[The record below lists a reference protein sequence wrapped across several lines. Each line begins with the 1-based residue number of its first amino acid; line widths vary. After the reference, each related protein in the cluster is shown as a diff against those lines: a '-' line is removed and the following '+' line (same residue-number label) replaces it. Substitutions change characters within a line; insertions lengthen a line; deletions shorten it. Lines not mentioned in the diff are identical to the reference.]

1 MEYGLCDVSGMCPSN
16 QVSFIQ
22 PQADI
27 QCEFCEKVIQHWIGE
42 SNYWKTSFEKSKKKF
57 TKYFLHFFTTDTW
70 TANTTEAEFKQV
82 LEALCHKMK
91 PERVQHCLHIVDD
104 YYIPW
109 FNYILHEL
117 NPKTVC
123 TLMGLCNGVNGQFL
137 QTNPDVSIS
146 LLLTTDNVQDEP
158 SNSKYPFFTTWPLF
172 LWHFDEKGLFYAI
185 SKNFVL

>member
-1 MEYGLCDVSGMCPSN
+1 MISTL
-16 QVSFIQ
+16 SF
-22 PQADI
+22 A
-27 QCEFCEKVIQHWIGE
+27 
-42 SNYWKTSFEKSKKKF
+42 
-57 TKYFLHFFTTDTW
+57 DTW
-70 TANTTEAEFKQV
+70 TANTTESEFKQV

-137 QTNPDVSIS
+137 QPNPEVSIS
-146 LLLTTDNVQDEP
+146 LLLTADNAKDEP
-158 SNSKYPFFTTWPLF
+158 SNSEFPP
-172 LWHFDEKGLFYAI
+172 HIMEK
-185 SKNFVL
+185 